1 MPEVYIA
8 LGSNLDDPVRQL
20 DQAVAALKALPKTH
34 WHVVSPYYYSKPMG
48 PDDQPD
54 YVNAVARI
62 DTRLTPLALL
72 DRLQWIERRQGRVR
86 KSVRWGPRTLD
97 LDLLLYGR
105 KRIRQRRLIVPHYD
119 LAERDFVIIPLL
131 DVANGDLNIP
141 GIGLLSALK
150 QKHKKSGLVK
160 IVQHV

>member
-1 MPEVYIA
+1 MAEVYIA

-20 DQAVAALKALPKTH
+20 NQAIAALKTMPKTR
-34 WHVVSPYYYSKPMG
+34 WGVVSAYYSSKPMG

-54 YVNAVARI
+54 FVNAVARI

-86 KSVRWGPRTLD
+86 KNVRWGPRTLD
-97 LDLLLYGR
+97 LDMLLYGR
-105 KRIRQRRLIVPHYD
+105 KQIRQRRLVVPHYD

-131 DVANGDLNIP
+131 DVAGGGLKIP
-141 GIGLLSALK
+141 GVGLLSALK

-160 IVQHV
+160 I

>member
-1 MPEVYIA
+1 MAEVYIA
-8 LGSNLDDPVRQL
+8 LGSNLDDPVCQIN
-20 DQAVAALKALPKTH
+20 QAIAALKTLPKTR
-34 WHVVSPYYYSKPMG
+34 WGAVSRYYASKPMG

-72 DRLQWIERRQGRVR
+72 DRLQWIERRHGRVR
-86 KSVRWGPRTLD
+86 KSVQWGPRTLD

-105 KRIRQRRLIVPHYD
+105 KRIRQWRLIVPHYD

-131 DVANGDLNIP
+131 EVAGGDLNIP

-160 IVQHV
+160 I

>member
-1 MPEVYIA
+1 MWVEVYIA
-8 LGSNLDDPVRQL
+8 LGSNLENPVRQL
-20 DQAVAALKALPKTH
+20 NQAVAALKAMPKTR
-34 WHVVSPYYYSKPMG
+34 WGVVSPYYSSKPMG

-62 DTRLTPLALL
+62 NTRLSPLALL
-72 DRLQWIERRQGRVR
+72 DRLQRIERQQGRVR

-105 KRIRQRRLIVPHYD
+105 KHIRQRRLVVPHYG

-131 DVANGDLNIP
+131 DVANGNLKIP
-141 GIGLLSALK
+141 GTGLLSELK

-160 IVQHV
+160 I